1 MRRLADGVLALF
13 RAPPNESEVRRLDDP
28 AFKRSVTASQRDAL
42 KRLAHGLDDDEGG
55 PEDDALLRVL
65 ASEGL
70 AAAGLPPD
78 DPVVLEKL
86 AELGRGHGWRLP
98 SDEDTRALVSFLR
111 RVHGRRKGS
120 FLDFWQGPC
129 LPEHA
134 AARVLAVK
142 RALSPGSR
150 LFLVGDDDL
159 LSLALAFAGY
169 AVTVID
175 IDETLIAL
183 IERLAR
189 EAGLEVD
196 ARVHDLTEP
205 LPDDVVGSYDGAMT
219 DPQSGPGTMRGFL
232 ARALAMVR
240 EGAPVWVSVHDRFR
254 EGFTRVLEEMP
265 ARVVSAKLQAS
276 AYYTHGYFPDPY
288 RSDFLELERTAGPLP
303 VRADERIPLE
313 EFLREHTP
321 GAHHALC
328 VNKALTF
335 SRAPFLDLDALA
347 GRLRA
352 HFGERLVGLTTGGDE
367 RSAWLMAG
375 QSGGGH
381 LGVRVDFGRR
391 LVSYAF
397 TPVLEG
403 DEAALVH
410 ALGERL
416 RLVRQ
421 AEMCGLAPPVNAPVY
436 GRMP

>member
-13 RAPPNESEVRRLDDP
+13 RSPPHDSELRRLDDP
-28 AFKRSVTASQRDAL
+28 AFKRPVPASQRSAL
-42 KRLAHGLDDDEGG
+42 QRLAHGLDDDEGG
-55 PEDDALLRVL
+55 PEDDALLRFL

-70 AAAGLPPD
+70 AAENLPPD
-78 DPVVLEKL
+78 DAMVLAKL
-86 AELGRGHGWRLP
+86 EDLGRGHAWRLP
-98 SDEDTRALVSFLR
+98 PDDDTRELVRFLR

-142 RALSPGSR
+142 RALSPGAR

-159 LSLALAFAGY
+159 LSLALAYAGY

-183 IERLAR
+183 IGRLAR

-205 LPDDVVGSYDGAMT
+205 LPPDVVGAFDGAMT

-232 ARALAMVR
+232 ARALATVR
-240 EGAPVWVSVHDRFR
+240 EGAPVWVSVHNRFR
-254 EGFTRVLEEMP
+254 EGFARVLEELP
-265 ARVVSAKLQAS
+265 ARVASAQQEAS

-288 RSDFLELERTAGPLP
+288 RSDFLTLERTARALP
-303 VRADERIPLE
+303 VAPDERIPLE

-328 VNKALTF
+328 VSKALSF
-335 SRAPFLDLDALA
+335 SRGPFLDVSALA
-347 GRLRA
+347 ARLRER
-352 HFGERLVGLTTGGDE
+352 FGERLVGLEVGGDE
-367 RSAWLMAG
+367 RGAWLSAA
-375 QSGGGH
+375 QAGGGH
-381 LGVRVDFGRR
+381 LSVRVDFGRR

-397 TPVLEG
+397 TPVFEG
-403 DEAALVH
+403 DEAALVEL
-410 ALGERL
+410 LGTRL

-421 AEMCGLAPPVNAPVY
+421 AEMCGLAPPVNAPVFA
-436 GRMP
+436 RTP